1 MVAVFGKSGCGK
13 TTLLNVIGGLDG
25 YDSGEVL
32 VNGKKMSQKEL
43 AKRAQISRPH
53 LSNIENDEAQ
63 PTIDVAIRIA
73 EALGQ
78 KVDNIFFKED
88 VV

>member
-1 MVAVFGKSGCGK
+1 MNKIK
-13 TTLLNVIGGLDG
+13 DYRT
-25 YDSGEVL
+25 
-32 VNGKKMSQKEL
+32 KKRMSQEEL

-53 LSNIENDEAQ
+53 LSNIENGEAQ

-78 KVDNIFFKED
+78 KVDHIFFKQD

>member
-1 MVAVFGKSGCGK
+1 MNNIKDCRAKE
-13 TTLLNVIGGLDG
+13 NI
-25 YDSGEVL
+25 
-32 VNGKKMSQKEL
+32 SQEEL

-53 LSNIENDEAQ
+53 LSNIENGEAQ

-73 EALGQ
+73 DALGK
-78 KVDNIFFKED
+78 KVSDIFFKED

>member
-1 MVAVFGKSGCGK
+1 MNNIKACRAKE
-13 TTLLNVIGGLDG
+13 NI
-25 YDSGEVL
+25 
-32 VNGKKMSQKEL
+32 SQEEL

-53 LSNIENDEAQ
+53 LSNIENGEAQ

-73 EALGQ
+73 DALGK
-78 KVDNIFFKED
+78 KVSDIFFKED